1 MGAKQSTNQSST
13 SPSRVIQSN
22 GSSSGHHNHNAMA
35 STSFSTSGRSNSTRV
50 NGQSSQNSN
59 SDIIQTSND
68 WRQRARSLS
77 SVLNGSQTNGN
88 AIHVPQIHSSFG
100 LSASPDSDTSTEDNL
115 SFGRVFSAHSLPV
128 QLISFNG
135 KPSISLTSLLFNSM
149 RFQFLYKNSTN
160 R

>member
-1 MGAKQSTNQSST
+1 MGAKQSTNQSAT
-13 SPSRVIQSN
+13 SPSRVLQSN
-22 GSSSGHHNHNAMA
+22 SSSSGQHNHNSMA
-35 STSFSTSGRSNSTRV
+35 STSVSTSGRSNSTRV
-50 NGQSSQNSN
+50 LGQQSSHNSNN
-59 SDIIQTSND
+59 SDIQTSSD

-135 KPSISLTSLLFNSM
+135 KSFVIHSK
-149 RFQFLYKNSTN
+149 Q
-160 R
+160 

>member
-1 MGAKQSTNQSST
+1 MGAKQSTNQLSTT
-13 SPSRVIQSN
+13 SPSRAVIQSN
-22 GSSSGHHNHNAMA
+22 GSSGGHHNHNAMA
-35 STSFSTSGRSNSTRV
+35 STSVAGGGRSNSTRLTGA
-50 NGQSSQNSN
+50 NGQTSHNSNQN
-59 SDIIQTSND
+59 SDIQNSSD

-135 KPSISLTSLLFNSM
+135 S
-149 RFQFLYKNSTN
+149 
-160 R
+160 